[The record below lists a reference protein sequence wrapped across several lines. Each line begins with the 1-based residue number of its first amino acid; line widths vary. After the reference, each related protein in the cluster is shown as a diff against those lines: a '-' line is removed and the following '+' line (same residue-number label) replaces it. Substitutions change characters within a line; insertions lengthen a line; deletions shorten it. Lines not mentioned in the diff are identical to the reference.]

1 MLARF
6 VLLMMALIPFAP
18 SIEAAAFTNALF
30 GTKQDSAPQLIRVLL
45 VHDQPGVVLEVKGKY
60 KIYDPRD
67 FSHISSRYG
76 GQRRYIQALQG
87 GIKWG
92 EEFPGV
98 YQLMIVPENQMTTT
112 IVDGIEYRG
121 SIYVYDIGGTISV
134 VNDVYV
140 EDYIQSLLAPKYR
153 DVMPEEALAAVAIAA
168 RTSVYFQAENPKN
181 KYWDVDGRQAG
192 YQGYAATNL
201 NSPIEKAIH
210 ATRYLIMTLPDA
222 NAQAAPFL
230 AQWEASTEA
239 GKKAR
244 ITLADAQTMAKN
256 GEHAAQILSKAF
268 PGTTLLLMHSEAPS
282 KIASSK

>member
-1 MLARF
+1 MLIRFVMLA
-6 VLLMMALIPFAP
+6 LALMPFISSVEAVAP
-18 SIEAAAFTNALF
+18 STE
-30 GTKQDSAPQLIRVLL
+30 SPQLIRVLL
-45 VHDQPGVVLEVKGKY
+45 VHDQPGAVIEVKGKY

-76 GQRRYIQALQG
+76 GQRRYIQAVQD
-87 GIKWG
+87 GIRWG
-92 EEFPGV
+92 EEFPGI
-98 YQLMIVPENQMTTT
+98 YQLMIVPDNQFTTT

-153 DVMPEEALAAVAIAA
+153 EMMPEETLAAIAIAA
-168 RTSVYFQAENPKN
+168 RTAVYFQAHNPKN

-201 NSPIEKAIH
+201 NSPIERAIH
-210 ATRYLIMTLPDA
+210 ATRYLIMTLPDSL
-222 NAQAAPFL
+222 AQAAPFA
-230 AQWEASTEA
+230 AQWEPSNEP
-239 GKKAR
+239 GKKAQ
-244 ITLADAQTMAKN
+244 ISLAEAQAMAKN
-256 GEHAAQILSKAF
+256 GAHAAQILSKAF